1 MGEHNYPFRANSP
14 HPDGRRAGEDAFA
27 QSILWGLTVAA
38 ETDGRVLVDAT
49 DFFLRDAHNVIPRLR
64 PGNFRVDRTRS
75 AIDMPW
81 TKAFPKN
88 TEVDATLTFASAG
101 AAGGGRG
108 GGGGPAQ
115 GSVQVGGPVPSG
127 GGFGGGLF
135 SGTVGSVTP
144 SADAVTLREHHTFAE
159 LPDGSYKPRVD
170 DPRAGYGGLQYVD
183 YAAPIGSPMV

>member
-88 TEVDATLTFASAG
+88 TEVGAILTFATDG

-115 GSVQVGGPVPSG
+115 GPAQVGGPVPSG
-127 GGFGGGLF
+127 GGLGGGPF
-135 SGTVGSVTP
+135 SRPRRRPTP
-144 SADAVTLREHHTFAE
+144 SSSTRT
-159 LPDGSYKPRVD
+159 
-170 DPRAGYGGLQYVD
+170 
-183 YAAPIGSPMV
+183 